1 MMPGLE
7 EESGAGGTAF
17 DTEIVDDFVL
27 LSPPRGA
34 TVIEEEIV
42 KENMY
47 LTTKKN
53 CFVELFPGNAGEG
66 NRKSKIRFEE
76 WLEIQEAEGRNMW
89 VLRFHSSIFAISFIF
104 VIICL
109 VIFFSYLFYFCY
121 HFYLGTWTIFV
132 ISCR

>member
-89 VLRFHSSIFAISFIF
+89 ELFASKGEWDLTKWLVKNVGQKLTDEFLRLQIVSEVDVSIYKIRNS
-104 VIICL
+104 
-109 VIFFSYLFYFCY
+109 
-121 HFYLGTWTIFV
+121 
-132 ISCR
+132 